1 MRKSWTT
8 FDKSVEFLYYKTMQK
23 QEYKNTIQTK
33 KKIAA
38 AYLELLIEKPDAIC
52 VTEIVKKAEIN
63 RGTFYLH
70 FENVKAVEKHI
81 ENELAQNFKDLELD
95 FRQIQIDQT
104 PEIILNKFN
113 EILLRDLDFYRL
125 FIRAASE
132 TNLMETIKKSLLI
145 SISNNFKVM
154 RYVMNYERFKTVVQY
169 IAGGAI
175 NVYTDWFKGNIDC
188 TIEELSTNLAMLIK
202 RGLKDFIKDGN

>member
-1 MRKSWTT
+1 
-8 FDKSVEFLYYKTMQK
+8 MQK
-23 QEYKNTIQTK
+23 QEYKNSIQSK
-33 KKIAA
+33 KKLAS
-38 AYLELLIEKPDAIC
+38 AYLELLVEDPEKLN
-52 VTEIVKKAEIN
+52 VTEIVKKAELN

-70 FENVKAVEKHI
+70 FQNVKSVEKYI
-81 ENELAQNFKDLELD
+81 ENELAKNFKELELD
-95 FRQIQIDQT
+95 FRQVQIDKT
-104 PEIILNKFN
+104 PETILNKLN
-113 EILLRDLDFYRL
+113 EILLKDLDFYRL
-125 FIRAASE
+125 FIRAASV

-188 TIEELSTNLAMLIK
+188 SLEVLSKNITMLIK
-202 RGLKDFIKDGN
+202 NGLKDFIKDAN

>member
-1 MRKSWTT
+1 
-8 FDKSVEFLYYKTMQK
+8 MQK
-23 QEYKNTIQTK
+23 QEYKNAIQTK
-33 KKIAA
+33 KKISS
-38 AYLELLIEKPDAIC
+38 AYLELLIENKTSIT
-52 VTEIVKKAEIN
+52 VTEIVKKAGMN

-70 FENVKAVEKHI
+70 FENIKAVEKHI
-81 ENELAQNFKDLELD
+81 ESELANNFKELELD
-95 FRQIQIDQT
+95 FRQVQIDKT

-113 EILLRDLDFYRL
+113 EILLKDLEFYRL

-188 TIEELSTNLAMLIK
+188 SIEELSQNLTLLIK
-202 RGLKDFIKDGN
+202 NGLKDFIKDGN

>member
-1 MRKSWTT
+1 M
-8 FDKSVEFLYYKTMQK
+8 LK
-23 QEYKNTIQTK
+23 QEYKNSIQTK
-33 KKIAA
+33 KKIAS
-38 AYLELLIEKPDAIC
+38 AYLELMIENPDNLN
-52 VTEIVKKAEIN
+52 VTEIVKKSEIN

-81 ENELAQNFKDLELD
+81 ESELAKNFKDLELD
-95 FRQIQIDQT
+95 FRQVEINKT
-104 PEIILNKFN
+104 PEIILNKLN
-113 EILLRDLDFYRL
+113 EILLKDLDFYRL
-125 FIRAASE
+125 FICAASE

-154 RYVMNYERFKTVVQY
+154 QYVMNYERFKMVVQY

-188 TIEELSTNLAMLIK
+188 TLEELSQNITLLIK
-202 RGLKDFIKDGN
+202 RGLKDFIFDEN

>member
-1 MRKSWTT
+1 
-8 FDKSVEFLYYKTMQK
+8 MQK
-23 QEYKNTIQTK
+23 QEYKNAIQTK
-33 KKIAA
+33 KKISS
-38 AYLELLIEKPDAIC
+38 AYLHILIENPEEIS

-70 FENVKAVEKHI
+70 FENVKAVERYI
-81 ENELAQNFKDLELD
+81 ESELAKNFKDLELD
-95 FRQIQIDQT
+95 FRQVQIDKT

-113 EILLRDLDFYRL
+113 EILLKDLDFYRL

-175 NVYTDWFKGNIDC
+175 NVYTDWFKGNINC
-188 TIEELSTNLAMLIK
+188 TIEELSANLSALIK
-202 RGLKDFIKDGN
+202 TGLKEFIKDGN